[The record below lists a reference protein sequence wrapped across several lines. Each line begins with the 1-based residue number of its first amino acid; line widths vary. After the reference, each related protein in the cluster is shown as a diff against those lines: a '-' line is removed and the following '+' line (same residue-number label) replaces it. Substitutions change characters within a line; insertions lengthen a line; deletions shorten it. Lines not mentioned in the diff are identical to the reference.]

1 MENKSFTPINILWIE
16 DNPLTNTLSAD
27 IINKRTGKELF
38 DSTLSDIPAIV
49 FKGENSEY
57 FRFFNL
63 KILQHPEEIKEYI
76 ILCNLVEDKYGPV
89 ALGQLDG
96 VIPEVVAFDYQL
108 ADNIHIN
115 MEGDEK
121 FYIPYDKKWESV
133 RKYFNPNYNI
143 LAKYGLLTPYL
154 ESTDY
159 KYKVDD
165 FIKRINYIPAGENYN
180 VNQDKSALIDNATG
194 KGKDDLGLYSGI
206 EILRLFRNHACVGI
220 PATRNKAKR
229 ESLHAFSKYY
239 EWLNEND
246 LSTALDRKE
255 RENKSWD
262 SIIEDGV
269 KQLKIRIK
277 TLVKSSKITPSFTQ
291 LKKLAD
297 GDITERTFSFNSIY
311 GERILPLDGL
321 FIDVPVITRDKEI
334 AIWAGEL
341 LQNLPLSNEV
351 IKESIV
357 ISNQLWNAYLNCF
370 EDRMILSD
378 YTYRLSFLNKE
389 EKDYLVEVKKR
400 LDIDTLSGLIADKKE
415 FSIRTLTDEQ
425 KDKNIFRLSV
435 LITVTTAAIE
445 LEKQR
450 KESGNSEKYPPLS
463 RWEYFNILF
472 PKINLGNKL
481 LLPMHYR
488 TLGEKDDV
496 TEKDRAWLFRNLNT
510 KENRVT
516 VGNLFQFED
525 WISKGEK
532 EVLKSIF
539 FNERKYYP
547 DWVK

>member
-16 DNPLTNTLSAD
+16 DNPLTNSLSAD
-27 IINKRTGKELF
+27 IINKRFGKQLF
-38 DSTLSDIPAIV
+38 DSSFSAIPAID
-49 FKGENSEY
+49 FEGDNEEY
-57 FRFFNL
+57 FQYFNL

-76 ILCNLVEDKYGPV
+76 ILCNLVEDIYGPT
-89 ALGQLDG
+89 ALGELDG
-96 VIPEVVAFDYQL
+96 VIPEIVPFDYQL
-108 ADNIHIN
+108 ADNITIN
-115 MEGDEK
+115 IEGNEK
-121 FYIPYDKKWESV
+121 FYIPYDEKWKSV
-133 RKYFNPNYNI
+133 RNYFNPNHKI
-143 LAKYGLLTPYL
+143 LEKYELLTPYL

-165 FIKRINYIPAGENYN
+165 FIKRINYITAGGNHN

-220 PATRNKAKR
+220 PATRNKSKR

-246 LSTALDRKE
+246 LSTALDRKK

-291 LKKLAD
+291 LNKLAG
-297 GDITERTFSFNSIY
+297 GDITERNFSFNSIY
-311 GERILPLDGL
+311 GKRILPLDGL
-321 FIDVPVITRDKEI
+321 FIDVPVLTRDESI
-334 AIWAGEL
+334 AIWAGEI

-351 IKESIV
+351 IKESIAL
-357 ISNQLWNAYLNCF
+357 SNQLWNAYLNCF

-378 YTYRLSFLNKE
+378 YTYRHSSLNKE

-400 LDIDTLSGLIADKKE
+400 LDIEDKTGLIAEDKQI
-415 FSIRTLTDEQ
+415 SIKTLLAKV
-425 KDKNIFRLSV
+425 KDVAVKRLV
-435 LITVTTAAIE
+435 LLHVITKADIE

-450 KESGNSEKYPPLS
+450 KESNYNEKYSPLTQ
-463 RWEYFNILF
+463 WENFSILF
-472 PKINLGNKL
+472 PKANFKDQI
-481 LLPMHYR
+481 LLPMHFK
-488 TLGEKDDV
+488 GETDKASITDTDRKWLLRNLTTPGNKV
-496 TEKDRAWLFRNLNT
+496 TEAI
-510 KENRVT
+510 
-516 VGNLFQFED
+516 LFQFND

-539 FNERKYYP
+539 YKEEKYHP
-547 DWVK
+547 KWLK